1 MNDFLN
7 KIKNLKSNSDENQN
21 ENLQDGRV
29 YLIDGSTKKNIIKK
43 FDRIPQTDEINMPQ
57 EIVNLILGKNKK
69 IKNATENLL
78 DMPIAATQILFAAIA
93 LVKNSQF
100 NNKKFP
106 RQLVLFDEEFMTEQN
121 AVVAM
126 TMDIKDLYAT
136 KDANG
141 KLRSRAD
148 KVKEAIDFLQNHFF
162 EWVGGKNSEGRN
174 VEEKLSFI
182 ERPKFTRGK
191 LYFETSVFW
200 AEKMINMKIYNPT
213 LFALPKL
220 LGNTRSVFF
229 SLYLE
234 RMENDSWFQWNYEN
248 FNKLFSLNFQSARH
262 LANGFLSFIKKK
274 LDENSLKSFAYKYS
288 GDYIFIKPY
297 QLKKLSS
304 EEIILKQ
311 ETVLKQ
317 ENSYYSNYLARR
329 HKLTDIKRKNLLM
342 IISTSSNDKI
352 LIQEAYE
359 DFKRNC
365 KRKKV
370 KVADIIREDFLVQF
384 NHYIL
389 ENYKKT
395 NRYIKYPQGYPSI

>member
-7 KIKNLKSNSDENQN
+7 KIKNLKSNSEEDNQKVNHSDE
-21 ENLQDGRV
+21 RV
-29 YLIDGSTKKNIIKK
+29 FLIDSSKKKNVIKK

-57 EIVNLILGKNKK
+57 EIVNLILGKNKNNINK
-69 IKNATENLL
+69 NLL

-100 NNKKFP
+100 NKQKFP
-106 RQLVLFDEEFMTEQN
+106 KQLVLFDEEFMTEQN

-126 TMDIKDLYAT
+126 VMDIKDLYST
-136 KDANG
+136 KNANG
-141 KLRSRAD
+141 KINSRAD
-148 KVKEAIDFLQNHFF
+148 KVREAIDFLQNHFF
-162 EWVGGKNSEGRN
+162 EWVVGKNSDGKT

-213 LFALPKL
+213 LLALPKL

-234 RMENDSWFQWNYEN
+234 RMENDIWFQWNYEN
-248 FNKLFSLNFQSARH
+248 FNKLFSLNYPSARN
-262 LANGFLSFIKKK
+262 LAKGFLAAIHKR

-297 QLKKLSS
+297 QLKKLNS

-311 ETVLKQ
+311 ETILKL

-329 HKLTDIKRKNLLM
+329 HKLSDIKRKNILM

-359 DFKRNC
+359 EFKRNC

-370 KVADIIREDFLVQF
+370 KVTDIIGEDFLVQF

-395 NRYIKYPQGYPSI
+395 SRFVKYPEGYPSV

>member
-1 MNDFLN
+1 M
-7 KIKNLKSNSDENQN
+7 
-21 ENLQDGRV
+21 
-29 YLIDGSTKKNIIKK
+29 YSTKN
-43 FDRIPQTDEINMPQ
+43 
-57 EIVNLILGKNKK
+57 
-69 IKNATENLL
+69 
-78 DMPIAATQILFAAIA
+78 
-93 LVKNSQF
+93 
-100 NNKKFP
+100 
-106 RQLVLFDEEFMTEQN
+106 
-121 AVVAM
+121 
-126 TMDIKDLYAT
+126 
-136 KDANG
+136 ANG
-141 KLRSRAD
+141 KINSRAD
-148 KVKEAIDFLQNHFF
+148 KVREAIDFLQNHFF
-162 EWVGGKNSEGRN
+162 EWVVGKNSDGKT

-213 LFALPKL
+213 LLALPKL

-234 RMENDSWFQWNYEN
+234 RMENDIWFQWNYEN
-248 FNKLFSLNFQSARH
+248 FNKLFSLNYPSARN
-262 LANGFLSFIKKK
+262 LAKGFLAAIHKR

-297 QLKKLSS
+297 QLKKLNS

-311 ETVLKQ
+311 ETILKL

-329 HKLTDIKRKNLLM
+329 HKLSDIKRKNILM

-359 DFKRNC
+359 EFKRNC

-370 KVADIIREDFLVQF
+370 KVTDIIGEDFLVQF

-395 NRYIKYPQGYPSI
+395 SRFVKYPEGYPSV

>member
-7 KIKNLKSNSDENQN
+7 KIKNLKSNSEEDNQKVNHSDE
-21 ENLQDGRV
+21 RV
-29 YLIDGSTKKNIIKK
+29 FLIDSSNKKNVIKK

-57 EIVNLILGKNKK
+57 EIVNLILGKNKNNINK
-69 IKNATENLL
+69 NLL

-100 NNKKFP
+100 NKQKFP
-106 RQLVLFDEEFMTEQN
+106 KQLVLFDEEFMTEQN

-126 TMDIKDLYAT
+126 VMDIKDLYST
-136 KDANG
+136 KNANG
-141 KLRSRAD
+141 KINSRAD
-148 KVKEAIDFLQNHFF
+148 KVREAIDFLQNHFF
-162 EWVGGKNSEGRN
+162 EWVVGKNSDGKT

-213 LFALPKL
+213 LLALPKL

-234 RMENDSWFQWNYEN
+234 RMENDIWFQWNYEN
-248 FNKLFSLNFQSARH
+248 FNKLFSLNYPSARN
-262 LANGFLSFIKKK
+262 LAKGFLAAIHKR

-297 QLKKLSS
+297 QLKKLNS

-311 ETVLKQ
+311 ETILKL

-329 HKLTDIKRKNLLM
+329 HKLSDIKRKNILM

-359 DFKRNC
+359 EFKRNC

-370 KVADIIREDFLVQF
+370 KVTDIIGEDFLVQF

-395 NRYIKYPQGYPSI
+395 SRFVKYPEGYPSV